1 MNSNNPAMMYTVEEL
16 LMSEEEADS
25 YLLHTTTEAQMAY
38 EMEDGQVSVFVN
50 DKGDNPKRPDYTG
63 RCMVD
68 GKELQISLWKSTS
81 QSGLDYLSGK
91 INPPYNGGG
100 GSSSR
105 SSVSADDIPF

>member
-1 MNSNNPAMMYTVEEL
+1 MNSNDPFTICTAEEL
-16 LMSEEEADS
+16 LMADEEAAS

-63 RCMVD
+63 K
-68 GKELQISLWKSTS
+68 GLFNGQEFQISLWKSTS
-81 QSGLDYLSGK
+81 KNGVDYLSGK
-91 INPPYNGGG
+91 VQTPYNGDGG
-100 GSSSR
+100 GTSR

>member
-1 MNSNNPAMMYTVEEL
+1 MNSNDPAMMYTVEEL

-38 EMEDGQVSVFVN
+38 EMEDGQVSVFLN

-63 RCMVD
+63 K
-68 GKELQISLWKSTS
+68 GLFNGEEFQISLWKSTS
-81 QSGLDYLSGK
+81 KNGVDYLSGK
-91 INPPYNGGG
+91 VQKPYNGGG
-100 GSSSR
+100 GGTSR